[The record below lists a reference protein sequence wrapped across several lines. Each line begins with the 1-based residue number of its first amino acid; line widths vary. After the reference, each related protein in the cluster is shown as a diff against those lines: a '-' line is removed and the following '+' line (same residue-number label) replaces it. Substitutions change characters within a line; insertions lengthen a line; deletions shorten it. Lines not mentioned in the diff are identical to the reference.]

1 MGGYLSV
8 KFSDAVV
15 VVVVVVVV
23 AVVTVFVVGVGRII
37 CQ

>member
-23 AVVTVFVVGVGRII
+23 VTVFVVGVGRII